1 MEATHHV
8 GKVKNNE
15 EYSDS
20 QAGGHA
26 GIMIF
31 EGDRLLKKSK
41 QNEIRFV
48 QWLLTQSSQLWADFK
63 ELAPR
68 FYGVE
73 HRDGSDYVVME
84 NLLLGYDHPNIMDC
98 KLGRITWTSKH
109 TEETIKNQEEK
120 NKLTTSGSLGF
131 RISGIV
137 VKDQEGNKVE
147 QLVKSAAFMNI
158 TESNIHEY
166 FRKIVTDGDRV
177 QTEIVQEF
185 IVGAERVKAWFERN
199 NEKTFKASSV
209 LFINGK
215 NGKAQ
220 CRYIDLAH
228 SEEAE
233 GRNDDNVI
241 EGLQGVI
248 NVWRRLL

>member
-1 MEATHHV
+1 MEAGTV
-8 GKVKNNE
+8 GKVRANE

-41 QNEIRFV
+41 PNEILFV
-48 QWLLTQSSQLWADFK
+48 EWLCAQTSQLWTDFK
-63 ELAPR
+63 TLAPR
-68 FYGVE
+68 FYGIE
-73 HRDGSDYVVME
+73 EREGNKYVVME

-98 KLGRITWTSKH
+98 KLGRITWTSRH
-109 TEETIKNQEEK
+109 SEETIRNQEAK
-120 NKLTTSGSLGF
+120 NKVTTTGSLGF
-131 RISGIV
+131 RISGLV
-137 VKDQEGNKVE
+137 VKDSAGAKVE
-147 QLVKSAAFMNI
+147 QLVKSEAFMNI

-166 FRKIVTDGDRV
+166 FRKIVLDGDRI
-177 QTEIVQEF
+177 QTEVVQQF
-185 IVGAERVKAWFERN
+185 IEETERVKSWFERN
-199 NEKTFKASSV
+199 TEKTFKASSV

-228 SEEAE
+228 SEDAQ
-233 GRNDDNVI
+233 GRTDENVL
-241 EGLQGVI
+241 EGLQNVI
-248 NVWRRLL
+248 NIWRRLL